1 MATRIRL
8 RRIGRKK
15 EAFYRIVVTER
26 SAGPGRFIE
35 TIGHYNPHTKP
46 KTITVD
52 ADKAKA
58 WLGKGATPSDT
69 VRSLLKKAGVFTS
82 EAAAAPASAE

>member
-15 EAFYRIVVTER
+15 LPLYRIVVTDKEAPR
-26 SAGPGRFIE
+26 DGRFIE
-35 TIGHYNPHTKP
+35 VLGTYNPRAEGAQVTL
-46 KTITVD
+46 D

-58 WLGKGATPSDT
+58 WLAKGATPSET
-69 VRSLLKKAGVFTS
+69 VQSLLRKAGVLET
-82 EAAAAPASAE
+82 AS